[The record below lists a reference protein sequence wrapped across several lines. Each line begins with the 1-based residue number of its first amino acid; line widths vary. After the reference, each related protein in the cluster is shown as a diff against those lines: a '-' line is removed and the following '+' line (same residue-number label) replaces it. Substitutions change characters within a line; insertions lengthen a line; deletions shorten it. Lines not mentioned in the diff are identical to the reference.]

1 MMGIHGG
8 SEIIRMEK
16 ERMARKSTRS
26 KREMRNLRMQ
36 QYVAIAIGVIVIL
49 AMVLSLIA
57 K

>member
-1 MMGIHGG
+1 
-8 SEIIRMEK
+8 MEK

-26 KREMRNLRMQ
+26 KREMRSLRLQ
-36 QYVAIAIGVIVIL
+36 QYIAIAIGVIVIL

>member
-1 MMGIHGG
+1 MMEIHGG

>member
-1 MMGIHGG
+1 
-8 SEIIRMEK
+8 MEK

-26 KREMRNLRMQ
+26 KREMRSLRMQ
-36 QYVAIAIGVIVIL
+36 QFVAIAIGVIVIL